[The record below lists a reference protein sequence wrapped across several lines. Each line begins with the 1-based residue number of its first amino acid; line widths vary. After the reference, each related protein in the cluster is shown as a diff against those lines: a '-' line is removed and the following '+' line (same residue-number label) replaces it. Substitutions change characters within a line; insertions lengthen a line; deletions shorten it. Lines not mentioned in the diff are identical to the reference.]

1 MGTWNG
7 LKILRNFFT
16 NGANV
21 ADAEKAVIN
30 ARKAASDARADRNY
44 RDAVSKRDH
53 ASTFW
58 DYAQNNSTNAVKAK
72 YKNGFNINNADFQK
86 IYDPSTGFNH
96 AKVDAL
102 LDKIAPEL
110 SLSGPLTSGARYST
124 TDKAKEI
131 LKWLHP
137 EIDQS
142 ALKTEDEVLTALF
155 GVDSTDIKKGLR
167 PFDNFMASF
176 KKKAKA
182 DLDTAQQTLDAASGN
197 VIKTQEALDA
207 AEQANTAAK
216 KAALIRKAIWGTLGT
231 STLGTLGYNY
241 TKDSAE
247 QLANSTE
254 TPVTNSEV
262 PLTSEEPTSVQ
273 QTQQPAVVTSQQPVR
288 TPISINLKNI
298 VDSLNTAKP
307 QNLESAYVA
316 PAAQAAAEVPV
327 NTATE
332 RASNSQTL
340 YNGFPMNGDPRKV
353 PYITGNPVIP
363 LNSKLADNAYRDA
376 LNNAAYRAMARSYFN
391 SLNMTPEQA
400 IRSGKLSP
408 EQYKVYMEMGGL

>member
-1 MGTWNG
+1 MGIWRG
-7 LKILRNFFT
+7 LRNFFT

-21 ADAEKAVIN
+21 ADAEKAVID

-44 RDAVSKRDH
+44 QDAVSKRDH
-53 ASTFW
+53 ANTFW
-58 DYAQNNSTNAVKAK
+58 DYAQNNSTDAVKAK
-72 YKNGFNINNADFQK
+72 YKDGFNIDDSDFQK
-86 IYDPSTGFNH
+86 IYNTSTGQFNH
-96 AKVDAL
+96 KEVDAL

-142 ALKTEDEVLTALF
+142 ALKTENEVLTALF
-155 GVDSTDIKKGLR
+155 GVDPTDIKKGLR

-176 KKKAKA
+176 KNKAKA
-182 DLDTAQQTLDAASGN
+182 DLDTAQRSLDAASGN
-197 VIKTQEALDA
+197 VTKTNEALTA

-231 STLGTLGYNY
+231 SGLGTLGYNY
-241 TKDSAE
+241 TKDSTE

-254 TPVTNSEV
+254 TPVTNSGM
-262 PLTSEEPTSVQ
+262 PSKSEEPAPVQ
-273 QTQQPAVVTSQQPVR
+273 QTQQPAAAVSQQPAR
-288 TPISINLKNI
+288 TPISVNLKNI
-298 VDSLNTAKP
+298 VDSLNAAKP

-316 PAAQAAAEVPV
+316 PAAQAAAEVPM

-332 RASNSQTL
+332 RVSNPQTL
-340 YNGFPMNGDPRKV
+340 YNGFPMNGDPRNA

-363 LNSKLADNAYRDA
+363 LNSRLADSTYRDA